1 MVTLKVRHFA
11 RHSDNLSLD
20 KGISLSIW
28 FVKCFFLGGGGEVLA
43 GIGSGCFC
51 VRGDRDSSVCRWSLS
66 RGRGGV
72 RDCFFI
78 CMGFLAQEEAEVG
91 SDNTIYYVN
100 FQLPALNSFFHPS
113 SLSLCLL
120 NSSNSFMICSCRL
133 DKFFGVLTMTCTN

>member
-20 KGISLSIW
+20 MGISLRIW

-100 FQLPALNSFFHPS
+100 FALPDPHVPNRTGMAYALSRWSRGSYIYIILPQ
-113 SLSLCLL
+113 
-120 NSSNSFMICSCRL
+120 
-133 DKFFGVLTMTCTN
+133 